1 MYLVKNVSSDIAECH
16 VELKPGEIK
25 KVGNFIVEKT
35 EDGRIIVYEVV
46 DKKKVVVVDV
56 ELLKDALTRFLSR
69 ALKNLFIGLL
79 KPYIAAFRKLFKSE
93 VTVEEAPKIRIGD
106 EIITIEE
113 FSRKIVEE
121 AFKEVLKGGEE

>member
-1 MYLVKNVSSDIAECH
+1 MYLVKNVSSDIVERYI
-16 VELKPGEIK
+16 ELKPGEIK

-35 EDGRIIVYEVV
+35 EDGRTIVYEVV
-46 DKKKVVVVDV
+46 DKTKVVAV
-56 ELLKDALTRFLSR
+56 EVETLKNILAKCLSR

-79 KPYIAAFRKLFKSE
+79 KPYIDAFRKLFKSE

-106 EIITIEE
+106 EIMTIEE